1 MVIPINN
8 TLPNKNNFSFD
19 KYTKPNLLKL
29 NELKLQTVNI
39 KKFPLVKVINFLP
52 KKNSLFETVLVSV
65 NDELVNQ
72 FLQKKLN
79 FTDINKKMLKIL
91 QLKEFLKYKNK
102 TPNKVEDIL
111 ELSNYV
117 RSKIISK
124 SI

>member
-1 MVIPINN
+1 M
-8 TLPNKNNFSFD
+8 
-19 KYTKPNLLKL
+19 
-29 NELKLQTVNI
+29 
-39 KKFPLVKVINFLP
+39 
-52 KKNSLFETVLVSV
+52 VSV

-79 FTDINKKMLKIL
+79 FTDINKKMFKIL
-91 QLKEFLKYKNK
+91 KRKEFLKYKNK
-102 TPNKVEDIL
+102 IPNKIEDIL